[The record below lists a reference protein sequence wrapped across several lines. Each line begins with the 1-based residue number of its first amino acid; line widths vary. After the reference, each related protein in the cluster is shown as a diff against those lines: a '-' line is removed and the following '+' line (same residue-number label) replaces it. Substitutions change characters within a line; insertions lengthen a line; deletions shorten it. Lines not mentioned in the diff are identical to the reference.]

1 MNPNISQIAYYEDV
15 VRSVKRIQGISI
27 EVENII
33 AAAHS
38 YLLRKKYV
46 DCVRVI
52 FEVTFYFNG
61 EELQHKLKDVITRV
75 IELYSDQNCN
85 ELTLC
90 VSGLNTIL
98 QTEQNITLRFII
110 STLIVYINNIIS
122 TRKKEEE
129 EFYNDI
135 GYDYFDDL

>member
-15 VRSVKRIQGISI
+15 VRSVKRIQGVSI

-46 DCVRVI
+46 DGVRVI

-61 EELQHKLKDVITRV
+61 EELQQKLKNVITRV
-75 IELYSDQNCN
+75 VELYNDQNCN

-98 QTEQNITLRFII
+98 RGEQNITLRFII
-110 STLIVYINNIIS
+110 STLIAYLDNIIS
-122 TRKKEEE
+122 IRKREEE
-129 EFYNDI
+129 EFYNEI
-135 GYDYFDDL
+135 EYTYFDDL